1 MSGSRI
7 LWEDSAMCRQHASLR
22 ALCLLVLVLS
32 VAISPAAGAVAWN
45 ETVDG
50 PLSSSGATPT
60 ALSLTSGSNT
70 IFSTFGGSSQF
81 DYFTFTLTAGQSLS
95 GFELDSYVSTDLVAW
110 LGLKSGN
117 DWTIEYDTAQ
127 MIAQQHFGTADIGIG
142 LLGISSSNPLGPGTY
157 TVRSQQLGVTADYQ
171 LDLSV
176 VPEPTTS
183 ALLLGLGAGIL
194 GWRVKRS

>member
-1 MSGSRI
+1 
-7 LWEDSAMCRQHASLR
+7 
-22 ALCLLVLVLS
+22 
-32 VAISPAAGAVAWN
+32 
-45 ETVDG
+45 
-50 PLSSSGATPT
+50 
-60 ALSLTSGSNT
+60 
-70 IFSTFGGSSQF
+70 
-81 DYFTFTLTAGQSLS
+81 
-95 GFELDSYVSTDLVAW
+95 VAW

-127 MIAQQHFGTADIGIG
+127 MIAQQHFGTADIGVG
-142 LLGISSSNPLGPGTY
+142 LLGISSNNPLGPGTY

-194 GWRVKRS
+194 GWRVKRP

>member
-1 MSGSRI
+1 M
-7 LWEDSAMCRQHASLR
+7 
-22 ALCLLVLVLS
+22 
-32 VAISPAAGAVAWN
+32 
-45 ETVDG
+45 
-50 PLSSSGATPT
+50 
-60 ALSLTSGSNT
+60 
-70 IFSTFGGSSQF
+70 
-81 DYFTFTLTAGQSLS
+81 
-95 GFELDSYVSTDLVAW
+95 AW

-127 MIAQQHFGTADIGIG
+127 MIAQQHFGTADIGVG